1 MAVRIFDLLVSG
13 FLLVLTGPI
22 FAAVAVLIKLDS
34 PGPVFFLQERVGRGW
49 RRFRMFKFRK
59 MFQEVGTNGPGLT
72 ARYDPRVTRVGSWLE
87 RTKLDEL
94 PQLINVFLGQMSL
107 VGPRPELPRFTG
119 EPHRELW
126 DAVLSVRPGI
136 FGPSQIAHRNESEL
150 YPEDCKNVEAFYVE
164 HILPAKLERDAAY
177 ARRKSLWYDLGILL
191 RGVWASLTG
200 TVTRDTVVTRRWQ
213 VAYLLGS
220 VVLGEVTLAAA
231 FFLRFN
237 WAIPAEHMPHLGYGL
252 ILMAIARF
260 TVFLYFRVHRSVH
273 AYFTLSDAMRI
284 CASVAVG
291 TVAGVAG
298 QVMLDFRALSRS
310 VFVVDAVL
318 LTTAMIAA
326 SYLIDRSLEVI
337 RRDRARRR
345 RLIGHLASWGVL
357 AGVTGAVSMFAAAV
371 VMWPSVFFRDWLRVL
386 ALIWAAFAV
395 RTVTSPVL
403 FWRLRGCRNLMQI
416 LAGHTR
422 RLVGYLLLAFV
433 GDVTAVFFLD
443 FRGLSRG
450 TVVASTILYAPL
462 FLMLLMAKCHAERRE
477 SAEEKE
483 PVAPGSREA
492 RRVLVVGDGRE
503 TALLI
508 SALKHGRDE
517 FTDVV
522 GVVTDDPTTRTHH
535 VSGVE
540 VVGTTQNLSALIEAR
555 RPTLA
560 IVLKNTIRRAAF
572 RATVR
577 ACREAGVDIRLVPS
591 IMQLVEPPSETARQK
606 ADRAPA
612 QEVEVGEGELS

>member
-1 MAVRIFDLLVSG
+1 MAVRIFDLVASG
-13 FLLVLTGPI
+13 LLLVLTSPI
-22 FAAVAVLIKLDS
+22 FAAIAILIKLDS

-59 MFQEVGTNGPGLT
+59 MFHDVGTDGPGLT

-150 YPEDCKNVEAFYVE
+150 YPEDCKDLEAFYVE
-164 HILPAKLERDAAY
+164 HILPAKLETDAGY
-177 ARRKSLWYDLGILL
+177 ARRKSLWYDLGIIL

-200 TVTRDTVVTRRWQ
+200 TVTRDTVATRRWQ

-220 VVLGEVTLAAA
+220 VLLGEVTLTAA

-237 WAIPAEHMPHLGYGL
+237 WTIPARHMPHLAVGL
-252 ILMAIARF
+252 IMMAIARF
-260 TVFLYFRVHRSVH
+260 IVFLYFRVHRSVH

-326 SYLIDRSLEVI
+326 SYLIDRSLELI
-337 RRDRARRR
+337 RQDRARRR
-345 RLIGHLASWGVL
+345 RLIGYLGSWGVV

-371 VMWPSVFFRDWLRVL
+371 VMWPSLFYREPLRVA

-403 FWRLRGCRNLMQI
+403 FWRLRVCRNVVEI

-450 TVVASTILYAPL
+450 TVVANTILYAPL
-462 FLMLLMAKCHAERRE
+462 FLLVLMAKCHAEQRE
-477 SAEEKE
+477 SAEEEE
-483 PVAPGSREA
+483 PAAPAPRRP

-508 SALKHGRDE
+508 SALKHGGDE

-522 GVVTDDPTTRTHH
+522 GVVTDNPITRTHH

-540 VVGTTQNLSALIEAR
+540 VVGTTQNLPALIEAR

-560 IVLKNTIRRAAF
+560 IVLKNTIRRAGL

-577 ACREAGVDIRLVPS
+577 ACREAGVDVRLVPS
-591 IMQLVEPPSETARQK
+591 IMQLVEAPRERARERPDQVP
-606 ADRAPA
+606 R